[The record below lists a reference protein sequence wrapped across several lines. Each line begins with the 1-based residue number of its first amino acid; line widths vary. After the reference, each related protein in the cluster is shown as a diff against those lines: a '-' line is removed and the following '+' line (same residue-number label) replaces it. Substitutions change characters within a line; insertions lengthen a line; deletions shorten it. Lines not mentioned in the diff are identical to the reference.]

1 MYRIVCFTTARVCRQ
16 ESTDLSL
23 LGYFNVEQEAL
34 LLQMNRATR
43 YVSWNI
49 MAVFDW
55 AIDKNLC

>member
-1 MYRIVCFTTARVCRQ
+1 MYRIVCFTTAGVCRQ

-43 YVSWNI
+43 YVS
-49 MAVFDW
+49 
-55 AIDKNLC
+55 